1 MKSIF
6 LSFIT
11 IVSIFLISCSTDV
24 DNYADYEDITIVY
37 GLLEPESDTT
47 WIKITKAFLGPGNA
61 LLIAQ
66 NPDSS
71 NYADKLDARLIKKKG
86 TNEEI
91 IQLDTLT
98 INHKRPGDSIF
109 YYPNQLMYYTA
120 SPIDPAAA
128 YTLEI
133 FRGNEL
139 VTSTTPIVQSYP
151 VIFPTNRINFHL
163 TAGGQIR
170 WNSGKNGKRYEV
182 NIVFHYR
189 ELHPGNPDTL
199 DKTMNWRLGSRK
211 SMRLEGGEDMDIQY
225 IGEDFYKRLGQQLD
239 DVLNVKRWAGPVD
252 VVIAT
257 AADDLNTYLEVN
269 APSNSIVQEVPEYT
283 NISNGV
289 GIFSSRFTKVQRY
302 QLAVGSEIKLVEDFD
317 WGFIVNR

>member
-6 LSFIT
+6 LSFIA
-11 IVSIFLISCSTDV
+11 IASIFLISCSTDV

-37 GLLEPESDTT
+37 GLLEPGSDTT

-71 NYADKLDARLIKKKG
+71 NYDNKLDARLIKKKG
-86 TNEEI
+86 SNEDILE
-91 IQLDTLT
+91 LDTLT
-98 INHKRPGDSIF
+98 IKHKRPGDSIF

-120 SPIDPAAA
+120 TPIDPAAT

-133 FRGNEL
+133 YRGNEL
-139 VTSTTPIVQSYP
+139 ITSTTPVVQSYP
-151 VIFPTNRINFHL
+151 VVFPTSRISFHL

-182 NIVFHYR
+182 SIVFHYR

-199 DKTMNWRLGSRK
+199 DKTMTWRLGSSK
-211 SMRLEGGEDMDIQY
+211 SIRLEGGEAMDIQY
-225 IGEDFYKRLGQQLD
+225 IGEDFYSRLGQQLD

-269 APSNSIVQEVPEYT
+269 APSNSIVQEVPEFT

-289 GIFSSRFTKVQRY
+289 GIFSSRFTKVQSYR
-302 QLAVGSEIKLVEDFD
+302 LAVGSEIKLVEEFD